1 MPVKKIWPIDHACGH
16 TTQAD
21 LSDRAA
27 DRRAGYARWLTSRDC
42 SECWRASRGQDSE
55 STAEWL
61 ANKRAEEAAEA
72 EKWAEQYRMPPLD
85 GSERAVGWAA
95 RCRHQLVSAAY
106 SALVLEGETDEGEW
120 EAIEEGVR
128 LLTRAGWWIDNRDS
142 EPADLPELLE
152 AAGEADRPSEN
163 PHF

>member
-1 MPVKKIWPIDHACGH
+1 
-16 TTQAD
+16 
-21 LSDRAA
+21 
-27 DRRAGYARWLTSRDC
+27 
-42 SECWRASRGQDSE
+42 
-55 STAEWL
+55 
-61 ANKRAEEAAEA
+61 
-72 EKWAEQYRMPPLD
+72 MPPLD